1 MSPLE
6 AFHNVRWFERFTD
19 LNLFKYA
26 FNVIENWETD
36 ALQILFNG
44 AYFLLA
50 VMVQGDD
57 SSLAKD
63 G

>member
-1 MSPLE
+1 MVQT
-6 AFHNVRWFERFTD
+6 FHRSKPV
-19 LNLFKYA
+19 KYA
-26 FNVIENWETD
+26 FNVIQNWETD
-36 ALQILFNG
+36 ALQMLFNG

-63 G
+63 C